1 MEKFAFTSDVTT
13 FPDVEAIKDMI
24 TKVSH
29 FSIAF
34 GLDVGVLSTGEIAI
48 EMNDFCCLHDECFG
62 LVPSFFREAHAKKK
76 SEKFG

>member
-34 GLDVGVLSTGEIAI
+34 GLDVGVLSIGETAI
-48 EMNDFCCLHDECFG
+48 EMACTVL
-62 LVPSFFREAHAKKK
+62 LP
-76 SEKFG
+76 